1 MAKTITVKG
10 VGKATVKPD
19 QVEIRMTLSAKDMV
33 YEKSMSMAAEQIDS
47 LKRAF
52 EEAGFGEGSLKTT
65 NFDIRTVYDSVRD
78 RDRNYVSVF
87 SGYEC
92 THNLKLVFDFDTKR
106 LSAALGAIADSRV
119 NPKINIDFT
128 VKNPAA
134 VNELILQDAA
144 ANARRKAEVLCA
156 ASGVKLGDLICID
169 YNWGEITYISQA
181 KYAME
186 DCIMAAAAAPCDI
199 DIDPDDIDAGDTA
212 TFVWEIV

>member
-19 QVEIRMTLSAKDMV
+19 QVEIRLTLSTKDKV
-33 YEKSMSMAAEQIDS
+33 YEKSMSIAAEQIDS
-47 LKRAF
+47 LKTAF
-52 EEAGFGEGSLKTT
+52 EKAGFGEGSLKTT

-78 RDRNYVSVF
+78 RDRNYISVF

-144 ANARRKAEVLCA
+144 ANAKRKAEILCA
-156 ASGVKLGDLICID
+156 ASGVKLGELVCID

-186 DCIMAAAAAPCDI
+186 DCIMSAAASPCDI

-212 TFVWEIV
+212 TFVWEII

>member
-19 QVEIRMTLSAKDMV
+19 QVDIRMTLSAKDKV

-47 LKRAF
+47 LKTAF
-52 EEAGFGEGSLKTT
+52 EGAGFGEGSLKTT
-65 NFDIRTVYDSVRD
+65 NFDIRTVYDSIRD

-144 ANARRKAEVLCA
+144 ANAKRKAEVLCA
-156 ASGVKLGDLICID
+156 ASGVKLGELVCID
-169 YNWGEITYISQA
+169 YNWGEITYVSQA
-181 KYAME
+181 KYAIE
-186 DCIMAAAAAPCDI
+186 DCIMPKDAAPCDI

-212 TFVWEIV
+212 TFVWEII

>member
-19 QVEIRMTLSAKDMV
+19 QVEIRLTLSTKDKV
-33 YEKSMSMAAEQIDS
+33 YEKSMSIAAEQIDS
-47 LKRAF
+47 LKTAF
-52 EEAGFGEGSLKTT
+52 EKAGFGEGSLKTT

-78 RDRNYVSVF
+78 RDRNYISVF

-156 ASGVKLGDLICID
+156 ASGVKLGELVCID
-169 YNWGEITYISQA
+169 YNWGEITYVSQA

-186 DCIMAAAAAPCDI
+186 DCIMSAAASPCDI

-212 TFVWEIV
+212 TFVWEII

>member
-19 QVEIRMTLSAKDMV
+19 LVEIRMTLSTKDKV

-47 LKRAF
+47 LKTAF
-52 EEAGFGEGSLKTT
+52 ESAGFGEGSLKTT

-106 LSAALGAIADSRV
+106 LSAALGAIAESRV

-134 VNELILQDAA
+134 VNELILQDAS

-156 ASGVKLGDLICID
+156 ASGVKLGELVCID
-169 YNWGEITYISQA
+169 YNWGEITYVSQA

-186 DCIMAAAAAPCDI
+186 DCIVAAAAAPCDI

-212 TFVWEIV
+212 TFVWEII

>member
-19 QVEIRMTLSAKDMV
+19 QVEIRLTLSTKDKV
-33 YEKSMSMAAEQIDS
+33 YEKSMSIAAEQIDS
-47 LKRAF
+47 LKTAF
-52 EEAGFGEGSLKTT
+52 EKAGFGEGSLKTT

>member
-19 QVEIRMTLSAKDMV
+19 QVEIRMTLSTKDKA
-33 YEKSMSMAAEQIDS
+33 YEKSMTMAAEQIDS
-47 LKRAF
+47 LKMAF
-52 EEAGFGEGSLKTT
+52 EKAGFGEGSLKTT

-92 THNLKLVFDFDTKR
+92 THNLKLVFDFDIKR
-106 LSAALGAIADSRV
+106 LSAALGAIASSKS

-144 ANARRKAEVLCA
+144 VNAKKKAEVLCA
-156 ASGVKLGDLICID
+156 ASGVKLGDLVCID
-169 YNWGEITYISQA
+169 YNWGEITYISKA

-186 DCIMAAAAAPCDI
+186 DCIMSAAAAPCDI
-199 DIDPDDIDAGDTA
+199 DIDPDDIDVGDTA

>member
-128 VKNPAA
+128 VKKPAA

-169 YNWGEITYISQA
+169 YNWGEITYVSQA

-186 DCIMAAAAAPCDI
+186 DCIMSIDAAPCDI

>member
-47 LKRAF
+47 LRRAH
-52 EEAGFGEGSLKTT
+52 EEAGFGDGSLKTT

-144 ANARRKAEVLCA
+144 ANAKRKAEVLCA
-156 ASGVKLGDLICID
+156 ASGVKLGELVCID
-169 YNWGEITYISQA
+169 YNWGEITYVSQA

>member
-1 MAKTITVKG
+1 MSKTITVKG

-19 QVEIRMTLSAKDMV
+19 QVEIRMTLASKDKI

-47 LKRAF
+47 LKTAF
-52 EEAGFGEGSLKTT
+52 EKAGLGEGSLKTT

-106 LSAALGAIADSRV
+106 LSAALGAIADSKV

-128 VKNPAA
+128 AKNPAA

-144 ANARRKAEVLCA
+144 ANARRKAEILCA
-156 ASGVKLGDLICID
+156 ASGVKLGELVCID

-186 DCIMAAAAAPCDI
+186 DCIMSAAAAPCDI